1 MFLVNY
7 NSQAGITFVDYIKVT
22 EFQGGGGSTT
32 ISGDAISAGTIT
44 SNNIGSSTGTIL
56 SLDNG
61 KAYFGGYDAY
71 TGNNGVLLDGPNAQF
86 AVGRASGNY
95 MRFNH
100 TAGKLEV
107 KSDNFT
113 IAANGDMYIGGTN
126 ASISSS
132 NGEMEISAS
141 GLY

>member
-1 MFLVNY
+1 MVKL
-7 NSQAGITFVDYIKVT
+7 T
-22 EFQGGGGSTT
+22 
-32 ISGDAISAGTIT
+32 
-44 SNNIGSSTGTIL
+44 
-56 SLDNG
+56 
-61 KAYFGGYDAY
+61 FGGYDAY

-86 AVGRASGNY
+86 AVEVGRASGNY

-132 NGEMEISAS
+132 NGEMEISALC
-141 GLY
+141 LY